1 MAVVTR
7 TEIYDVGIQEFYSV
21 IIDYDS
27 YPEFVDGVDGIEIL
41 EQDDDGARV
50 KYSLN
55 LIKKFSYILKLEHS
69 KPNGIS
75 WALESGDLFKKNI
88 GSWSLK
94 DLGRG
99 KTEVTYSVDLE
110 FKGLAP
116 KPIVNRLIN
125 HNLPA
130 MMKSY
135 FERAQ

>member
-94 DLGRG
+94 DLGKG